1 VSSVTP
7 DLETLTTRLKARA
20 HDYELQG
27 EWPRDSLDAYSELSA
42 WRWSVPPEYGGQGLA
57 THERLATYLALAR
70 GDMSVALYVTQHEGA
85 VDLLVSCDNEALKQ
99 AWLPQFASGSVLTTI
114 GYSQLTTSRQGGLP
128 AMRAITADDGYVLQ
142 GVMPWV
148 TGAPYVDNVAC
159 GAVLEDGRQVLVLL
173 DMATPGVRVVPAEP
187 LAALNS
193 THTCEVFCDDVN
205 VPLARVIAGPE
216 KNVLSHRSALRLLL
230 VSATGTGLALAI
242 MDELHALGGSDYDE
256 VRASMDGEISAAQ
269 AQLER
274 LAERGEVNQE
284 PIDALRVDV
293 NCILLRLAGIL
304 MVVAKG
310 SGYRRRAIAQRLAA
324 EANFFAVWSAS
335 GRIRAETA
343 KRLVLA

>member
-1 VSSVTP
+1 VPSVTA
-7 DLETLTTRLKARA
+7 DLETLTARLKARA
-20 HDYELQG
+20 HAFELDGQ
-27 EWPRDSLDAYSELSA
+27 WPRASLDAYSEMSA

-85 VDLLVSCDNEALKQ
+85 VDLVVSCDNEALKQ
-99 AWLPQFASGSVLTTI
+99 TWLPRFASGLALTTI
-114 GYSQLTTSRQGGLP
+114 GYSQLTTSRQGGAP
-128 AMRAITADDGYVLQ
+128 AMRARAVDDGYVLD

-159 GAVLEDGRQVLVLL
+159 GAVLEDGRQILVLL

-193 THTCEVFCDDVN
+193 THTCEVFCEEVAVAN
-205 VPLARVIAGPE
+205 TLLIAGPE
-216 KNVLSHRSALRLLL
+216 QNVLSHRSALRLLL
-230 VSATGTGLALAI
+230 VSATGAGLALAI
-242 MDELHALGGSDYDE
+242 MDELYAMGGHDYDE
-256 VRASMDGEISAAQ
+256 VRKSMDDAMRMTRAE
-269 AQLER
+269 LEL

-284 PIDALRVDV
+284 PIDALRIEV

-335 GRIRAETA
+335 GRVRAATA
-343 KRLVLA
+343 KRLAVA